1 MLKRTIVAAAVV
13 AVTQIVAGAAIA
25 ESPEATRA
33 REQLEPY
40 RQLPKFQPPGEAF
53 DARACMKGKSILSI
67 PASSAVPFIKTIQES
82 IEKLAGE
89 IGFTYKAWENQ
100 GQVIQWVQGFD
111 YAINNKFQ
119 LIEMLAGADPRF
131 VEPQVKAAKAAGLLV
146 VAAHLTGYEQPMPG
160 GVTGVVPIDYKR
172 AGGLLADWAIW
183 KTDGKVDAAV
193 MGVSD
198 VLSTDSMFGGVKEE
212 FSKCP
217 NCKANYL
224 NVTIP
229 EMAVKTQ
236 STAQGA
242 LTADPNINYMIPIY
256 DVLSQWVVPA
266 VTISGRQDKVKV
278 VTFNGTPFALTMVQ
292 DGKVEMDIGENLDW
306 IGHAVVDA
314 EMRMICGLPAVT
326 DPKIPLLIFDKGNAD
341 SAGKPAQVSTGYG
354 DAYLAGYRQLWKLK

>member
-1 MLKRTIVAAAVV
+1 MNRTIVAAGFLAIAQTFVV
-13 AVTQIVAGAAIA
+13 TASA

-40 RQLPKFQPPGEAF
+40 RQLPKFQAPGEAF

-67 PASSAVPFIKTIQES
+67 PASSAVPFIKTIEQS
-82 IEKLAGE
+82 IENLAGE
-89 IGFTYKAWENQ
+89 IGFTYKPWENQ
-100 GQVIQWVQGFD
+100 GQVTQWVQGFD

-119 LIEMLAGADPRF
+119 LIELLAGADPRF
-131 VEPQVKAAKAAGLLV
+131 VEPQVKAARAAGLLV
-146 VAAHLTGYEQPMPG
+146 VAAHLTGYEQPIPG
-160 GVTGVVPIDYKR
+160 GATGVVPIDYKR

-183 KTDGKVDAAV
+183 KTDGKANASV

-198 VLSTDSMFGGVKEE
+198 VLSTDSMFSGVKEE
-212 FSKCP
+212 FGKCQ
-217 NCKANYL
+217 NCKVNYS
-224 NVTIP
+224 NVSIP
-229 EMAVKTQ
+229 EMAVKTL
-236 STAQGA
+236 SMAQGA

-292 DGKVEMDIGENLDW
+292 DGKIEMDIGENLDW
-306 IGHAVVDA
+306 IGHAVLDA

-326 DPKIPLLIFDKGNAD
+326 DPKIPLLIFDKSNAD

>member
-1 MLKRTIVAAAVV
+1 MNRTIVAAGFLAIAQTFVV
-13 AVTQIVAGAAIA
+13 TASA
-25 ESPEATRA
+25 ESPEAARA

-40 RQLPKFQPPGEAF
+40 RQLPKFQAPGEAF

-67 PASSAVPFIKTIQES
+67 PASSAVPFIRTIEQS
-82 IEKLAGE
+82 MTKVAGE
-89 IGFTYKAWENQ
+89 IGYTYKAWENQ
-100 GQVIQWVQGFD
+100 GQVTQWVQGFD

-119 LIEMLAGADPRF
+119 LIELLAGADPRF
-131 VEPQVKAAKAAGLLV
+131 VEPQVKAAKAAGLMV
-146 VAAHLTGYEQPMPG
+146 VAAHLTGYEQPLPG
-160 GVTGVVPIDYKR
+160 GVNAVVPIDYKR

-183 KTDGKVDAAV
+183 KTDGKADVVV

-198 VLSTDSMFGGVKEE
+198 VLSTDSMFSGVKEE
-212 FSKCP
+212 IGKCP
-217 NCKANYL
+217 NCKATYS
-224 NVTIP
+224 NVSIP

-236 STAQGA
+236 SMAQGA
-242 LTADPNINYMIPIY
+242 LAADPNINYMIPIY

-292 DGKVEMDIGENLDW
+292 DGKIEMDIGENLDW
-306 IGHAVVDA
+306 IAHAVEDA

-326 DPKIPLLIFDKGNAD
+326 EKIPLLIFDKSNAD
-341 SAGKPAQVSTGYG
+341 TAGKPAKVSTGYG